1 MLLTFALIWRGKP
14 ARLVQN
20 AMHRFTHL
28 AHLTRSPAEARR
40 APQRLRAAVR
50 LPARIVCAEGLVAQA
65 VTRHGACALDL
76 ARTGTL
82 PAGTWVLAAGSAAHA
97 VIDARRA
104 REIDAA
110 IDLLDAIAR
119 GELDAIHAH
128 GSLTRYFAVLR
139 PHIDITR
146 PE

>member
-1 MLLTFALIWRGKP
+1 MPL
-14 ARLVQN
+14 
-20 AMHRFTHL
+20 FTHL
-28 AHLTRSPAEARR
+28 AHLTRSAAEARR
-40 APQRLRAAVR
+40 APHHLRAAVR

-82 PAGTWVLAAGSAAHA
+82 PAGAWVLAAGSAAHA

-110 IDLLDAIAR
+110 IDVLDAIAR
-119 GELDAIHAH
+119 GDLDAIHAH

-139 PHIDITR
+139 RHIDITH

>member
-1 MLLTFALIWRGKP
+1 MP
-14 ARLVQN
+14 
-20 AMHRFTHL
+20 RFTHL
-28 AHLTRSPAEARR
+28 AHLIRPAVEATRTP
-40 APQRLRAAVR
+40 PRLRAAVR

-82 PAGTWVLAAGSAAHA
+82 SAGTWVLAAGSAAHA

-110 IDLLDAIAR
+110 IDVLDAIAS

-139 PHIDITR
+139 RHIDVTR